1 MSVQVGECRLADRH
15 TGAQF
20 LGAAGGDEAA
30 LDCLTPLIYDHLRRI
45 AHRHMRNER
54 QGNTLVT
61 TAMVNEAYLRLAGLT
76 ELNWQ
81 DRAHFFAVAAQMMR
95 RILVGAAR
103 ARNRQKRGAE
113 RIVHHSSPADLDNFP
128 DPRSD
133 RGAELIA
140 LDDALDEL
148 AGIDA
153 RKARV
158 IELRYFGG
166 MSVEDSAEVLQ
177 VSPQTVLRDWKLAK
191 AWLKMRLSG

>member
-1 MSVQVGECRLADRH
+1 V
-15 TGAQF
+15 
-20 LGAAGGDEAA
+20 
-30 LDCLTPLIYDHLRRI
+30 
-45 AHRHMRNER
+45 
-54 QGNTLVT
+54 
-61 TAMVNEAYLRLAGLT
+61 
-76 ELNWQ
+76 
-81 DRAHFFAVAAQMMR
+81 
-95 RILVGAAR
+95 
-103 ARNRQKRGAE
+103 
-113 RIVHHSSPADLDNFP
+113 PADLDDFP

-133 RGAELIA
+133 RGAALIA

-148 AGIDA
+148 ARIDT